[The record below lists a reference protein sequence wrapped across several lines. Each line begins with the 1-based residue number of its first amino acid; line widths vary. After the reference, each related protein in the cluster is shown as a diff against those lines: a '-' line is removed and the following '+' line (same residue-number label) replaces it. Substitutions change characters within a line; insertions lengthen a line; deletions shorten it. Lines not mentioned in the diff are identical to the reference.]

1 MNYTLDASINF
12 YEELMKSDDSEE
24 EDNDVNTCLITNKP
38 LVDNYITLKCNHKFN
53 YDAIFHEVVNQK
65 TRYNP
70 NEITKLRMN
79 EIKCPYCRQKTA
91 NILPYVPCIA
101 SSRKIIG
108 VTIPTKYTLPH
119 MECCWKF
126 KSGKN
131 KGSTCGNAGF
141 ASEHGKLCEKH
152 WNSKNKTTKLESI
165 EWTDKMQ
172 KLYDSANM
180 VELRE
185 QLRARNMKIS
195 GNKKELVIRI
205 ILKN

>member
-1 MNYTLDASINF
+1 
-12 YEELMKSDDSEE
+12 
-24 EDNDVNTCLITNKP
+24 
-38 LVDNYITLKCNHKFN
+38 
-53 YDAIFHEVVNQK
+53 
-65 TRYNP
+65 
-70 NEITKLRMN
+70 
-79 EIKCPYCRQKTA
+79 
-91 NILPYVPCIA
+91 
-101 SSRKIIG
+101 
-108 VTIPTKYTLPH
+108 